1 MVRIEREALNA
12 LGFDLAQAVS
22 EYQAALEAHRFTVG
36 VPRPTSHPVVETV
49 VAKGGAFEVIEPVG
63 EEKPEPPKLPE
74 PPLVPQTVSMAQAR
88 LALIGA
94 GLFSAI
100 DAGLKALPEPQRTT
114 ALTAWEYAPTVSR
127 NGSLVNTLAG
137 QFGLTEKQLDAL
149 FTAAAAIEL

>member
-1 MVRIEREALNA
+1 MYKLNRTRDIVIRLSDGASFLMDEGNADYQKYLAWVAEGNTPQEPDPEMV
-12 LGFDLAQAVS
+12 
-22 EYQAALEAHRFTVG
+22 
-36 VPRPTSHPVVETV
+36 
-49 VAKGGAFEVIEPVG
+49 VI
-63 EEKPEPPKLPE
+63 
-74 PPLVPQTVSMAQAR
+74 PQTVSMAQAR

-127 NGSLVNTLAG
+127 NGALVTTLAG
-137 QFGLTEKQLDAL
+137 QFGLTEAQLDAL